1 MRIIA
6 ITQARYGSTRLPG
19 KVLKEVK
26 GATLLEIHLKRI
38 LRAKKIDDVIVA
50 TTNEPEADKISK
62 IAAANHVE
70 VYQGST
76 DDVLD
81 RFYNAARV
89 MRADWVVR
97 LTSDCPLIDPELIDL
112 VIEKTLEAKADYG
125 TNTFENLF
133 PDGQDIEV
141 FSFESLKMAWEDAK
155 LQSEMEHVTPYI
167 RKNTNIEGGKLFKG
181 FSYKCGTDYSKVR
194 MTVDEPA
201 DLRLTEVLIGQL
213 GVDQTWLKY
222 TEYILENDL
231 GSINASILRNEG
243 YIKSL
248 KNDKKQI

>member
-19 KVLKEVK
+19 KVLKEVN

-38 LRAKKIDDVIVA
+38 LRAKKIDDVVVA
-50 TTNEPEADKISK
+50 TTNEPEADKISE

-70 VYQGST
+70 IYRGST

-112 VIEKTLEAKADYG
+112 VIERTLEANADYG

-133 PDGQDIEV
+133 PDGQDVEV
-141 FSFESLKMAWEDAK
+141 FSFKSLKTAWEDAK
-155 LQSEMEHVTPYI
+155 LQSEREHVTPYI
-167 RKNTNIEGGKLFKG
+167 RKNTNIEGGKLFTG
-181 FSYKCGTDYSKVR
+181 FSYQSETDYSKVR

-201 DLRLTEVLIGQL
+201 DLRLTEILIGQL
-213 GVDQTWLKY
+213 GVEQTWLKY
-222 TEYILENDL
+222 TEYILENSL
-231 GSINASILRNEG
+231 GSINADILRNEG

-248 KNDKKQI
+248 RNDKKQI